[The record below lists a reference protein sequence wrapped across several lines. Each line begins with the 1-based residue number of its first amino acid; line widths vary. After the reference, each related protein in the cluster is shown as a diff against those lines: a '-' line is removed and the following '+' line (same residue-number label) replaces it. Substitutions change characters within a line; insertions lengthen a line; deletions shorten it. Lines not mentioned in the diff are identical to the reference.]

1 VGLPDGWQLEKCQ
14 KHAMLG
20 DSRVQGSSAKR
31 KNLMQ
36 RPCSSAKGENPNAK
50 EVVNYDTVSQS
61 LVAEVFHRLNVRC
74 VMDLSCKDDVM
85 AAVALQNGIL
95 YCGITCTSL
104 HAKLLQKQ
112 VSQVLFNAM
121 FDQTSRFHNPHLTDV
136 FATVARHTRSI
147 HPAMSE
153 DSPQSKTS
161 ASSSSPGLLSLRVAA
176 PFCTPVAKKKKRRLN
191 HHIDRLVLM
200 VL

>member
-1 VGLPDGWQLEKCQ
+1 MFEKCK

-20 DSRVQGSSAKR
+20 DSRVQGAGR
-31 KNLMQ
+31 KHLMQ
-36 RPCSSAKGENPNAK
+36 RPCSSATGENPNAK

-61 LVAEVFHRLNVRC
+61 LVSEVFHRLNVRC

-112 VSQVLFNAM
+112 VSQVVFNSM

-136 FATVARHTRSI
+136 FAAVARHMRSI

-161 ASSSSPGLLSLRVAA
+161 ASSSSPGLLSVRVAA
-176 PFCTPVAKKKKRRLN
+176 PFCTPVANKKKRRLN